1 MCTRLL
7 QLALGLL
14 TAVSAALLSGG
25 SALAAAQQVPDG
37 PVVQEVVFEGLSS
50 FAPEVVQE
58 ALGLRTGERLRPMA
72 REQRVAALFRDYGLF
87 VQEIRPVEVEGGVRL
102 EVRILEFEVDLEPR
116 FVGNESYDEE
126 KLREWARLTGR
137 SELYIHEADGVVQGL
152 VSGYRREGY
161 AWVEVEWVASDPVP
175 GQRV

>member
-58 ALGLRTGERLRPMA
+58 ALGLRTGGRLRPMA

-116 FVGNESYDEE
+116 FVGAPRNHLMVS
-126 KLREWARLTGR
+126 RTTCGTVGGATGGTVARSAAPPLT
-137 SELYIHEADGVVQGL
+137 
-152 VSGYRREGY
+152 
-161 AWVEVEWVASDPVP
+161 
-175 GQRV
+175 